1 MALSFPS
8 IHYPPPSAYRGEDST
23 DESQCLTI
31 NSANHPPPLIQHCYA
46 DDSSG
51 GAHGDTKLP
60 HVKGKKPMIV
70 QHTPHIG
77 DQVPLSKNG
86 VPKGLALGRGP
97 LGDHSNDPYP
107 EPERGPLG
115 DHSSCEPERGPARDH
130 SCSNPES
137 NGTRLPT
144 GNDGSRC
151 KADDEGMVPQ
161 RDTSESGAIRE
172 RTVAPGRSRGET
184 TPTSVRA
191 PRQISA

>member
-1 MALSFPS
+1 
-8 IHYPPPSAYRGEDST
+8 
-23 DESQCLTI
+23 
-31 NSANHPPPLIQHCYA
+31 
-46 DDSSG
+46 
-51 GAHGDTKLP
+51 
-60 HVKGKKPMIV
+60 MIA

-151 KADDEGMVPQ
+151 KADDEGIAPQ
-161 RDTSESGAIRE
+161 RKGIYEKDASCEEI
-172 RTVAPGRSRGET
+172 VAPDWSRGGNNTDVSPCPEANQCK
-184 TPTSVRA
+184 TPPPLMQQA
-191 PRQISA
+191 